1 MNQEV
6 FNLEDALSINELEA
20 RQELSVAFGT
30 EAIEAATKG
39 DVKVERCGGNDVG
52 ITGTGGGGAGI
63 DPNGFYYEP

>member
-30 EAIEAATKG
+30 EAIEAATKD
-39 DVKVERCGGNDVG
+39 DVKVERCNGNDVG
-52 ITGTGGGGAGI
+52 ITGAAGGEGGVI
-63 DPNGFYYEP
+63 PNGFYYEP